1 MVRVPGSVAT
11 LMRTC
16 TNPTLYGERR
26 RRTPKGRTARPARA
40 HRDKS
45 EMALCRQPWMR
56 VSTRRARTAHHLWA
70 ASSASRRCLGFL
82 PRQLGIGLE
91 VALALVL
98 AQNAGFIDAR
108 LESTQHLVEGLSIAG
123 LDVH

>member
-45 EMALCRQPWMR
+45 AMALCRQPWMR
-56 VSTRRARTAHHLWA
+56 VSTRRARTAHHLRA
-70 ASSASRRCLGFL
+70 ASSAPSGCFGLL
-82 PRQLGIGLE
+82 SLQLGVGLE

-98 AQNAGFIDAR
+98 AQD
-108 LESTQHLVEGLSIAG
+108 AG
-123 LDVH
+123 LVHA